1 MKISKDEVTHVAGLA
16 RLDMDTGSIESFA
29 NQLGTILEYI
39 ETLNSVDT
47 DGVPATFHAISIT
60 NAFRE
65 DEEGKH
71 LEREKALANAPE
83 TEEGHFVV
91 PKIIE

>member
-1 MKISKDEVTHVAGLA
+1 
-16 RLDMDTGSIESFA
+16 
-29 NQLGTILEYI
+29 LGKILEYV

-47 DGVPATFHAISIT
+47 DGVSATFHAISIT

-65 DEEGKH
+65 DEEGSH
-71 LEREKALANAPE
+71 LDREKSLANAPE
-83 TEEGHFVV
+83 TDEGHFVV